1 MSTFPKKQSAR
12 PTRHH
17 VLKPTARAVILM
29 LSTFAASSALA
40 QAPAAPA
47 PATVPA
53 KPERIEVTGSSIKR
67 IEGETALPVQVIR
80 REDIEKSSVTTAAE
94 LLTKISA
101 NAAALT
107 DGAHFSDIA
116 GQRGFSG
123 ANLRG
128 IGVSS
133 TLVLLNGR
141 RLANFAS
148 PGGASGVDLNSIPS
162 AAIDRV
168 EILKDGAS
176 AIYGTDAISGV
187 INFITRAEY
196 TGVDLYAYASNT
208 QDGGAE
214 KRITTVSA
222 GFGDLGKDKYNVFGV
237 FDWQDTKALRT
248 TQRDWVK
255 GSFQPDIN
263 LDVGSSNTFP
273 ANFRRLNASGNPT
286 GSRFNPSVPN
296 CNPPANLFLPDSF
309 VGSRACFYDYMQD
322 TEMFPASERK
332 SVLVR
337 GQFQA
342 SPDVSLFA
350 EALYAQTDTL
360 YRISPLTIT
369 NLNYRA
375 DGRYYPTAT
384 AAAAGTTGPLR
395 LNYRL
400 TEAGGR
406 TNDVSSEVTRFV
418 FGAKGTLG
426 QWDFDTAINY
436 SENQVSDS
444 YVDGYVATTAFDTA
458 FATGNINPFGPSDA
472 AGLALLNGTKIRDD
486 ARKSRGTTQAADFKA
501 SRTLFAMGGGD
512 AAIALGI
519 EGRREDMDFTPST
532 LLASGQIRGDGT
544 ATAFSGKRNVTA
556 VFAELGL
563 PLSKTLEVQAALRF
577 DDYSDAG
584 NTTNPK
590 VGLRWNPIKDVLVR
604 ASYGTGFRAPSLA
617 DLYTPTRIGQTN
629 GVYND
634 PLGCISVGGINNTN
648 NPDYCGLQ
656 PDKLRGGSANLR
668 PEESKQGAIGVVFE
682 AVKNLSTSVDFWH
695 IEKDDT
701 IVSPEGI
708 YFTDPVRFAPFITRA
723 AADPALPG
731 IPGRITQIDS
741 RLRNLGGLKTN
752 GVDIGL
758 EWRSPTTGLGKFT
771 VNFNGTYV
779 MSYKLQD
786 GPGAPF
792 VEAVGR
798 FYLDQVVQRWRHTLG
813 VTLDRG
819 PFSATLQQTY
829 YNGHTDQ
836 QALANGS
843 LRRVDAY
850 ELWDLATSWQYSKP
864 LKFRFGIKN
873 LFDENPPRSNQL
885 YSFLSGYDPN
895 YTDPRGRQ
903 YYFSIAYSFR

>member
-1 MSTFPKKQSAR
+1 VQ
-12 PTRHH
+12 
-17 VLKPTARAVILM
+17 I
-29 LSTFAASSALA
+29 
-40 QAPAAPA
+40 
-47 PATVPA
+47 
-53 KPERIEVTGSSIKR
+53 IKR
-67 IEGETALPVQVIR
+67 D
-80 REDIEKSSVTTAAE
+80 DIEKSGVTTAAE

-162 AAIDRV
+162 AAIERV

-196 TGVDLYAYASNT
+196 QGVDLYAYASNT

-214 KRITTVSA
+214 KRIFTASG
-222 GFGDLGKDKYNVFGV
+222 GFGDIGKDKYNVFGV

-248 TQRDWVK
+248 TQRNWVK
-255 GSFQPDIN
+255 GSYQPDIN

-273 ANFRRLNASGNPT
+273 ANFRRLNASNNPT
-286 GSRFNPSVPN
+286 GSRFNPSVPA

-309 VGSRACFYDYMQD
+309 VGNRACFYDYMQD

-332 SVLVR
+332 SVLLR
-337 GQFQA
+337 GQFAA
-342 SPDVSLFA
+342 SPNVTFFG

-384 AAAAGTTGPLR
+384 ATAAGTTGPLR

-406 TNDVSSEVTRFV
+406 TNEVSSEVTRFL
-418 FGAKGTLG
+418 FGAKGSLG
-426 QWDFDTAINY
+426 QWDFDAAINF
-436 SENQVSDS
+436 SENQVSDA
-444 YVDGYVATTAFDTA
+444 YVDGYVGTTAFDTA

-472 AGLALLNGTKIRDD
+472 AGLALLNSTKIKDD
-486 ARKSRGTTQAADFKA
+486 ARKSRGTTQAADLKL
-501 SRTLFAMGGGD
+501 SRPLFAMGGGD
-512 AAIALGI
+512 AAIAFGL
-519 EGRREDMDFTPST
+519 EGRREDMDFTPSA
-532 LLASGQIRGDGT
+532 LLAAGQIRGNGT
-544 ATAFSGKRNVTA
+544 ATSFSGKRNVAA
-556 VFAELGL
+556 VFAEVSL

-590 VGLRWNPIKDVLVR
+590 LGIRWNPVKDVLVR
-604 ASYGTGFRAPSLA
+604 GSYGTGFRAPSLA

-634 PLGCISVGGINNTN
+634 PLGCRVVGNIDNTR

-656 PDKLRGGSANLR
+656 PDKLRGGSTNLK
-668 PEESKQGAIGVVFE
+668 PEESKQASLGVVFE
-682 AVKNLSTSVDFWH
+682 GFRNFSTSVDFWH
-695 IEKDDT
+695 IEKTET

-708 YFTDPVRFAPFITRA
+708 YFSDPARFAQFITRA

-752 GVDIGL
+752 GVDIGV
-758 EWRSPTTGLGKFT
+758 EWRAPTTSLGKFT

-786 GPGAPF
+786 GPGSPY

-813 VTLDRG
+813 FNLERG
-819 PFSATLQQTY
+819 AWNATLQQTF

-836 QALANGS
+836 QRLADGS
-843 LRRVDAY
+843 SRRVDAY
-850 ELWDLATSWQYSKP
+850 ELWDFSASWQYSKP
-864 LKFRFGIKN
+864 LKFRVGVKN
-873 LFDENPPRSNQL
+873 LFDEEPPRSNQL
-885 YSFLSGYDPN
+885 YSFLAGYDPN

-903 YYFSIAYSFR
+903 YYASVSWSFR